1 MGRMGASTRWHR
13 WLGAHPRA
21 TDACLPLLILAVNLL
36 RPGHHSNGQAI
47 DLSLAGGSLSFT
59 ACTALL
65 FRRRYPLV
73 VLGATTAVA
82 MLHAVLEGVKSPIT
96 LPVMVAMYT
105 VVVQKDRLTR
115 TAAAVGAAFLL
126 LTASVVFT
134 DGDVLSN
141 IGIAVLVLLATAIGE
156 AVRYRRA
163 YEAEIEARLQRAEQ
177 SREEEALRRVVEERL
192 RIAHELHDVIA
203 HHIAL
208 MNVQAGVAS
217 HLLREQPAQAEHAL
231 GLVRDSGRTVL
242 DELTVLLGVLRRSED
257 VSLPTAPTPSLRQLD
272 GLIESATT
280 AGLKVDCQARPTT
293 AVPDLVELTA
303 YRVLQESLTNVVKHA
318 PGAVVRLR
326 VDQYPGSLSVDVTDD
341 GGTTP
346 PRDSAAAPGTGHGL
360 LGMRERVTAVGGDL
374 TAAPVPGGGF
384 RVHALLPLP
393 LDEGAVRDDP
403 GTAGRRP
410 EPDPQWLSGACRFG
424 PGSRGGR

>member
-1 MGRMGASTRWHR
+1 MRWHR
-13 WLGAHPRA
+13 WLSAHPR
-21 TDACLPLLILAVNLL
+21 TIDVCLPLLILGINLV
-36 RPGHHSNGQAI
+36 RPGHHINGHEI
-47 DLSLAGGSLSFT
+47 ELSLVGGSLATVS
-59 ACTALL
+59 CTALL
-65 FRRRYPLV
+65 FRRKYPLQ
-73 VLGATTAVA
+73 VLAATTAVGV
-82 MLHAVLEGVKSPIT
+82 LHAVFEGVKSPIT
-96 LPVMVAMYT
+96 LPVMVAVYT
-105 VVVQKDRLTR
+105 VTVQKNRLTR
-115 TAAAVGAAFLL
+115 TATAVGAAVILV
-126 LTASVVFT
+126 TASAVFT

-141 IGIAVLVLLATAIGE
+141 IGITVLVLLASAIGE

-163 YEAEIEARLQRAEQ
+163 YEAEIEERLRRAEQ

-217 HLLREQPAQAEHAL
+217 HVLREQPAEAEHAL
-231 GLVRDSGRTVL
+231 ALVRDSGRTVL
-242 DELTVLLGVLRRSED
+242 NELTVLLGVLRRSED
-257 VSLPTAPTPSLRQLD
+257 VSLPTAPTPSLQQLG

-280 AGLKVDCQARPTT
+280 AGLKVDWQARPTA

-318 PGAVVRLR
+318 PGAVVRVR

-346 PRDSAAAPGTGHGL
+346 PRDTATAPGTGHGL
-360 LGMRERVTAVGGDL
+360 LGMQERVAAVGGDL

-384 RVHALLPLP
+384 RVHAVLPLP
-393 LDEGAVRDDP
+393 LDEGVVRDDP

-410 EPDPQWLSGACRFG
+410 EPDPQWFPGACRFG